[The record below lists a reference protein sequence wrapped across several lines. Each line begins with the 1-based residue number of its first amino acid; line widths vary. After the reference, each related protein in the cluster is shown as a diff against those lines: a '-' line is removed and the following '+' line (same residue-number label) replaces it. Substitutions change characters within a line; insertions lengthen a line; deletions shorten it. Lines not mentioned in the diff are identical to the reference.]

1 MEKLKEKN
9 KNDNIFHDINKNMNL
24 NNLNKLYFDGKKI
37 KKSINA
43 SYSEQQNIKNTK
55 NLNLNN
61 LNSNTNKIIDVN
73 PKGYNLKTI
82 ESFSNKNTHY
92 SNTIKRNINNSKIP
106 GGNAK
111 IEHPNLCIY
120 EKLIKNEKERDN
132 KYNKIKININS
143 VRDLGEHKKIMKKLK
158 TEFHNNEKFSEKN
171 KRTINNNN
179 FNESKNILKNF
190 QRSQEK
196 KLLLKRIELK
206 MDINKNKNNSNIFGL
221 DKVKKKNNK
230 IKNIV
235 SEERNIID
243 KIKSEKISPNII
255 LRKNQ
260 EKNNSIDNKDIIN
273 NNNIEFENDD
283 NIEGYDFV
291 IPEKYRFKDN
301 GKIINSINSDG
312 KIINIYEDNKKE
324 IIFKSGVR
332 KEVFSDGYQL
342 IHFPNGDMKQK
353 FFGKDE
359 KIIYFYNETNTVQTT
374 LKNGINIFKFNNG
387 QIEKHYPD
395 GSKYIFYTNGLR
407 RKISKNGTE
416 ETFNFEEA
424 NKSQENL
431 NK

>member
-158 TEFHNNEKFSEKN
+158 TEFHYNNEKFSEKN

-179 FNESKNILKNF
+179 FNE
-190 QRSQEK
+190 
-196 KLLLKRIELK
+196 
-206 MDINKNKNNSNIFGL
+206 
-221 DKVKKKNNK
+221 
-230 IKNIV
+230 
-235 SEERNIID
+235 
-243 KIKSEKISPNII
+243 
-255 LRKNQ
+255 
-260 EKNNSIDNKDIIN
+260 
-273 NNNIEFENDD
+273 
-283 NIEGYDFV
+283 
-291 IPEKYRFKDN
+291 
-301 GKIINSINSDG
+301 
-312 KIINIYEDNKKE
+312 
-324 IIFKSGVR
+324 
-332 KEVFSDGYQL
+332 
-342 IHFPNGDMKQK
+342 
-353 FFGKDE
+353 
-359 KIIYFYNETNTVQTT
+359 
-374 LKNGINIFKFNNG
+374 
-387 QIEKHYPD
+387 
-395 GSKYIFYTNGLR
+395 
-407 RKISKNGTE
+407 
-416 ETFNFEEA
+416 
-424 NKSQENL
+424 
-431 NK
+431 